1 MTRALPLVFA
11 IAALMPGFASAQQSC
26 VTPLGVCTLP
36 SGAPG
41 KSCACFTAHGAVQG
55 TIGPASSPVSPNAAQ
70 YCCTNAGKIGPLPNF
85 AKQVGQAC
93 SVIPASRVPTNGVA
107 CN

>member
-1 MTRALPLVFA
+1 MIRALPFVFA
-11 IAALMPGFASAQQSC
+11 LAVLMPGLAAAQQSC
-26 VTPLGVCTLP
+26 ITPAGTCALS

-41 KSCACFTAHGAVQG
+41 KSCACFTTHGAVQG
-55 TIGPASSPVSPNAAQ
+55 TIGPASSPASNAAQ
-70 YCCTNAGKIGPLPNF
+70 YCCTKAGKIGPLPNF

-93 SVIPASRVPTNGVA
+93 SVIPASRVPANGVA